1 MDIFMPMCNLIEYS
15 NNKKSGILWQYYRDE
30 PFLHT
35 CGAIAS
41 FSAANNNNTS
51 FKSKPKIID
60 ETVDGSRKDV
70 ETMVLLEYLTN
81 FSRTLEIPL
90 INCKI
95 NLTLTWPG
103 TCVLSNDAKATNSQ
117 KLIENFMFQW

>member
-1 MDIFMPMCNLIEYS
+1 MPICNLIEYS

-30 PFLHT
+30 PFLYT

-95 NLTLTWPG
+95 NLTLT
-103 TCVLSNDAKATNSQ
+103 
-117 KLIENFMFQW
+117 